1 MTLRPVVLLASIAC
15 ITAAHAQVGGPGS
28 EYTRF
33 SAGYSGGMDLDDGQ
47 GDLEVYHADMRTR
60 LGEPIKAIDN
70 LTITPALHYRAT
82 RLNFSDTGTG
92 FPIDD
97 EDLHSIALSAS
108 LTYNETGSPWIYN
121 GWTRARM
128 ATDFQEIDADDFT
141 FDVLAGV
148 GYRFSES
155 FTLGFGIVALNLNG
169 DESFYPG
176 ISFDW
181 KATETLRV
189 GLYGL
194 NFVTAYTPTEDW
206 IFSFVI
212 DSASEQWNIR
222 AEDGRSRN
230 IDFTSYRAGFF
241 ADRRLTEQLWLRAG
255 VGMTVGNEIELQSPN
270 GSRDYKS
277 DLDEG
282 LFGEISLR
290 VLSW

>member
-1 MTLRPVVLLASIAC
+1 MISRPVALLASLAC
-15 ITAAHAQVGGPGS
+15 ISTVHAQVGGPGL

-33 SAGYSGGMDLDDGQ
+33 SAGYSGGMDLDDSE

-60 LGEPIKAIDN
+60 LSDPITAFDH

-82 RLNFSDTGTG
+82 RLNFSDTGAD
-92 FPIDD
+92 FPIGD

-121 GWTRARM
+121 GWTRAKM
-128 ATDFQEIDADDFT
+128 ASDFQDIDADDFT

-155 FTLGFGIVALNLNG
+155 FTLGFGIVALDLNG
-169 DESFYPG
+169 DESIFPG
-176 ISFDW
+176 INFDW

-222 AEDGRSRN
+222 ADNGRSRN
-230 IDFTSYRAGFF
+230 IDFTSYRAGLFV
-241 ADRRLTEQLWLRAG
+241 DRRLTEQVWVRAG
-255 VGMTVGNEIELQSPN
+255 AGMTAGNEIELESPN
-270 GSRDYKS
+270 GDRDYKS

-282 LFGEISLR
+282 IFGEISLR